1 MAAACR
7 QAAGRLEQ
15 ADEAAFS
22 LQYPSSALG
31 APTFLSHLAGF
42 LREAYGGPVLEDGL
56 CTTNGVSHGLDLCC
70 AALTSPGDA
79 VWMEVPTYFLA
90 HQIFVDHRLVVR
102 GVPTDEYGLDVDA
115 LAAALTDGSRGAPP
129 RLLYIVPSHG
139 NPTGAVLPL
148 ARRKQLLRLARAHN
162 FIVVCDD
169 VYHLLDWTAD
179 GTPPPRLLHLD
190 ADFQRRV
197 AAAAAPAKDDGG
209 GDGGEGNGRPQSEGP
224 AAPQQEQRGADAA
237 DEVEDD
243 AYTNFAPRGGAEAD
257 VASLGCVVSIGSFTK
272 ILSPALRLGWLEAS
286 PALLAKV
293 AARGYLV
300 SGGAVAPFAAE
311 VVGELL
317 TTRTIHT
324 VLAQLNADYA
334 ASASRLCAALTA
346 HGFEI
351 TTQPYGGFFVWV
363 RLPDGLTAQAVL
375 PLAEKHGVVF
385 LPGPVCAPHGPPD
398 ACARHMR
405 LCFACESVELFDE
418 GVRRLAAAVAE
429 AGAEQRPAKAARVA
443 GD

>member
-1 MAAACR
+1 
-7 QAAGRLEQ
+7 
-15 ADEAAFS
+15 
-22 LQYPSSALG
+22 
-31 APTFLSHLAGF
+31 
-42 LREAYGGPVLEDGL
+42 
-56 CTTNGVSHGLDLCC
+56 
-70 AALTSPGDA
+70 
-79 VWMEVPTYFLA
+79 
-90 HQIFVDHRLVVR
+90 
-102 GVPTDEYGLDVDA
+102 VPTDEYGLDVDA

-148 ARRKQLLRLARAHN
+148 ARREQLLRLARAHN

-293 AARGYLV
+293 APHTVPLTFSLSLSPSYISSPSPSLSPLPHPRCVPQVAARGYLV

-324 VLAQLNADYA
+324 VLAT
-334 ASASRLCAALTA
+334 ALTVHA
-346 HGFEI
+346 CPSGESG
-351 TTQPYGGFFVWV
+351 PS
-363 RLPDGLTAQAVL
+363 
-375 PLAEKHGVVF
+375 PL
-385 LPGPVCAPHGPPD
+385 
-398 ACARHMR
+398 
-405 LCFACESVELFDE
+405 
-418 GVRRLAAAVAE
+418 
-429 AGAEQRPAKAARVA
+429 
-443 GD
+443 